1 MQQLVTNPA
10 GLLTGQLLAA
20 CRAEGLVPRLE
31 DRCSS
36 LSLEK
41 RRLQDKVA
49 ALAAEVEAR
58 KEELRVSAGQAEQ
71 RQALDPCN

>member
-1 MQQLVTNPA
+1 MQQLVANPA

-58 KEELRVSAGQAEQ
+58 KEELRVSAGQAAL